1 MAILIGTNL
10 KYEGPD
16 FLDGRKSVTYQSDLG
31 NLDIELF
38 PDGYEIF
45 CNYDKSWYVLV
56 KTGTRDST
64 TGYFVKRSD
73 AVYDNSKAEL
83 KDKAIISDFKTFINN
98 AFPWVPKYSD
108 NNDGFATSFTDVFE
122 LGSEINTEITNA
134 VYRAN
139 SYYFKHGSISGVIN
153 DLVDVTI
160 SYRITDL
167 DGNGQNG
174 GNWQKLE
181 SFEAVDIFNIPT
193 IYHNFGKFTKPSI
206 IEISYGFRDTDSNG
220 GTGKE
225 YLKTIVTDFFSSA
238 GFIDKSD
245 AEVFGLSTVGEQ
257 GPDKDKSRIY
267 QNYANFEKTKATRF
281 SNGYAEFDI
290 TPTEKGKYLFIITR
304 PGVFDALTKK
314 ENLRIFINNQ
324 LTTNFSESSL
334 FIENKNSISDVGG
347 FHLFLFDYPIN
358 NLSSINVKIEKI

>member
-1 MAILIGTNL
+1 MAILIGTNI

-16 FLDGRKSVTYQSDLG
+16 FLDARKSVSYLSDLG

-45 CNYDKSWYVLV
+45 CNANKSWYVLN
-56 KTGTRDST
+56 KSGTKDST

-73 AVYDNSKAEL
+73 TVYDNSKAEL
-83 KDKAIISDFKTFINN
+83 KDNAIISDFKTFINN

-108 NNDGFATSFTDVFE
+108 NDDGFATSFTDVFE
-122 LGSEINTEITNA
+122 LGSEINTEITNS

-139 SYYFKHGSISGVIN
+139 SYYFKYGSITKVTN
-153 DLVDVTI
+153 DLVDVSI

-167 DGNGQNG
+167 NGQNG
-174 GNWQKLE
+174 GNLE
-181 SFEAVDIFNIPT
+181 TLGKFEAVDVFNIPT

-206 IEISYGFRDTDSNG
+206 IEIYYDFKETDSNG
-220 GTGKE
+220 GTKKE

-267 QNYANFEKTKATRF
+267 QNYANFEKTKATKF
-281 SNGYAEFDI
+281 SKGYAEFDI

-304 PGVFDALTKK
+304 PGVFDTSTKK
-314 ENLRIFINNQ
+314 ENLRVFINNQ
-324 LTTNFSESSL
+324 LTTNFSESNL
-334 FIENKNSISDVGG
+334 FIENKNNISDIGG
-347 FHLFLFDYPIN
+347 FRLFLFDYPIN
-358 NLSSINVKIEKI
+358 SLSSINVKIEKI